1 MVNKFIYLFF
11 FFALT
16 ILYPQLVTFLSV
28 EEGF

>member
-1 MVNKFIYLFF
+1 MVNKFIYLFI